1 MNLLQLNYSTKLRS
15 GDDGSCNTAIFL
27 EVLLIQDKGEDC
39 KEFLDKNIE
48 NIYMRDLSLH
58 SIGVITFRY
67 RKGDLFGKFVEDVLP
82 AIMLLSLSTEFYGGI
97 TDAKKDLNLDFD
109 DAYQYCVARQYGLKI
124 MRMDKGFEKI
134 EDTDILFL

>member
-1 MNLLQLNYSTKLRS
+1 
-15 GDDGSCNTAIFL
+15 L
-27 EVLLIQDKGEDC
+27 EVLLNQDKEEDC

-48 NIYMRDLSLH
+48 NIYMTDLSLH

-67 RKGDLFGKFVEDVLP
+67 RKGNLFGKFVEDVLP

-109 DAYQYCVARQYGLKI
+109 DAYQYCVARYYGLKI
-124 MRMDKGFEKI
+124 MTMDKDFEKI
-134 EDTDILFL
+134 EDRHSVFVMIS

>member
-109 DAYQYCVARQYGLKI
+109 DAYQYCVAR
-124 MRMDKGFEKI
+124 
-134 EDTDILFL
+134 